1 MKEDMK
7 SDDSHISSSIAS
19 PRNLWLLKFHFPLAK
34 YHSKRASTTTRLF
47 HGTFIII
54 LLPVLLIRKVLY
66 FFSVAHTTRVFR
78 LLYAPPAASDNR
90 SIKLQL
96 SMAFPYPLSFN
107 RLEIISTNPPASDD
121 D

>member
-1 MKEDMK
+1 MK

-54 LLPVLLIRKVLY
+54 LLPVLPIRKVLY
-66 FFSVAHTTRVFR
+66 FSVSHTQLGFFAYYTHH
-78 LLYAPPAASDNR
+78 LLPVITVLLNYSFQWP
-90 SIKLQL
+90 
-96 SMAFPYPLSFN
+96 FPILCH
-107 RLEIISTNPPASDD
+107 LID
-121 D
+121 